1 PENTEGADLQRKLEL
16 LNSIM
21 DQEARAEQARRQ
33 LYYGH
38 SGYSEDSDYTSDL
51 NYPVGQHA
59 NSSASQFRSA
69 AHQMC
74 TPQRSLETSRENSYE
89 RDDVPHHHHHDDYYG
104 DTPRRYSDNESEPLF
119 YNSRPKNY
127 KEYNRRRKNTWDTE
141 DSTDTWYGTNYAGTY
156 STQSQEQDERIYQDG
171 SGYYHNTSAP
181 PKRTRGTNRR
191 PSLERQTTLYDDQ
204 YYGDGYYN
212 TDQLQSSY
220 RGYDHSQSYSSTD
233 YYSTSAE
240 YPYQDDRC
248 HSPQEYQSSSISPF
262 CSFECRSFPNHF
274 PYQSQFCR

>member
-1 PENTEGADLQRKLEL
+1 M

-33 LYYGH
+33 LQYCGH

-89 RDDVPHHHHHDDYYG
+89 RDDVPQGQGHYYG
-104 DTPRRYSDNESEPLF
+104 GGGGVGETGRRYSDNESEPLF

-127 KEYNRRRKNTWDTE
+127 KEYNRCAP
-141 DSTDTWYGTNYAGTY
+141 STNLY
-156 STQSQEQDERIYQDG
+156 SNLIFQ
-171 SGYYHNTSAP
+171 P
-181 PKRTRGTNRR
+181 
-191 PSLERQTTLYDDQ
+191 
-204 YYGDGYYN
+204 
-212 TDQLQSSY
+212 
-220 RGYDHSQSYSSTD
+220 
-233 YYSTSAE
+233 
-240 YPYQDDRC
+240 
-248 HSPQEYQSSSISPF
+248 
-262 CSFECRSFPNHF
+262 
-274 PYQSQFCR
+274 